1 MCACFQGGGGAT
13 TRTLNLVSH
22 EMLRGR
28 VICVV
33 VPLALAGETR
43 DDVGVGADLAL
54 SFIAW
59 CGLLRVLPG
68 Y

>member
-1 MCACFQGGGGAT
+1 MCACFQGGDGAT
-13 TRTLNLVSH
+13 AHTLNLVSH
-22 EMLRGR
+22 ETLRGR
-28 VICVV
+28 GICVV